1 MIKYTGEKV
10 DFTDKQ
16 LILPSIGYG
25 SAPSLALDI
34 LIASNGFQRVGFFD
48 SRHLEPSVGYLNK
61 NIENGA
67 LGLPAEIYMKGSI
80 VILQLRTRTRIGR
93 ARQFIE

>member
-1 MIKYTGEKV
+1 MIKYTGENI
-10 DFTDKQ
+10 DFTDGQ
-16 LILPSIGYG
+16 LIIPSVGFG
-25 SAPSLALDI
+25 SAPSLAIDLI
-34 LIASNGFQRVGFFD
+34 IASNGFKRVAFLE

-61 NIENGA
+61 NIEDGA

-80 VILQLRTRTRIGR
+80 IILQLRSRTRIGR